1 MPHLSRIQRI
11 IDLRP
16 PVWDGLFLTPC
27 GSFDLDQQSGF
38 RGAERGCDARYEASF
53 NDTSFRPPT
62 DAAKVADLRSPRPCP
77 VLPAVSIFVGR
88 YGTGTSVANPHH
100 CKRTGC
106 GVAVVPRK
114 TAISA
119 SLAVWMASSMP
130 LHADN
135 SFAFDTGKSLLG
147 SCDGADLTKQALC
160 LGTIS
165 GYADMLQA
173 LKMICLDNNVN
184 RRQTVMVVLKFLSDH
199 PEDIDKTAPSLA
211 LAALTK
217 AFPCSADASK
227 K

>member
-1 MPHLSRIQRI
+1 MWCRPIHAAHL
-11 IDLRP
+11 P
-16 PVWDGLFLTPC
+16 
-27 GSFDLDQQSGF
+27 
-38 RGAERGCDARYEASF
+38 
-53 NDTSFRPPT
+53 
-62 DAAKVADLRSPRPCP
+62 LRSWSLLCRLLAIADSLVRLRGWALHHQRSEIDSPAG
-77 VLPAVSIFVGR
+77 LPMRRVSSLCCGKDSHSSSFARSINLEAVG
-88 YGTGTSVANPHH
+88 
-100 CKRTGC
+100 
-106 GVAVVPRK
+106 PRK
-114 TAISA
+114 TAVSA

-160 LGTIS
+160 LGKIS

-184 RRQTVMVVLKFLSDH
+184 RRQTVVVVLKFLSDH
-199 PEDIDKTAPSLA
+199 PEDIDETAPSRA

>member
-1 MPHLSRIQRI
+1 MALTTQCRLLGLANSLMRLRGWRLHHQRSE
-11 IDLRP
+11 IDSP
-16 PVWDGLFLTPC
+16 AGLPMRRVSSLCC
-27 GSFDLDQQSGF
+27 GKDSHSSSF
-38 RGAERGCDARYEASF
+38 ARSINLEA
-53 NDTSFRPPT
+53 
-62 DAAKVADLRSPRPCP
+62 
-77 VLPAVSIFVGR
+77 VG
-88 YGTGTSVANPHH
+88 
-100 CKRTGC
+100 
-106 GVAVVPRK
+106 PRK
-114 TAISA
+114 TAVSA
-119 SLAVWMASSMP
+119 SLAVWMASLMP

-160 LGTIS
+160 LGKIS

-184 RRQTVMVVLKFLSDH
+184 RRQTVVVVLKFLSDH

-217 AFPCSADASK
+217 AFPCSADAPK